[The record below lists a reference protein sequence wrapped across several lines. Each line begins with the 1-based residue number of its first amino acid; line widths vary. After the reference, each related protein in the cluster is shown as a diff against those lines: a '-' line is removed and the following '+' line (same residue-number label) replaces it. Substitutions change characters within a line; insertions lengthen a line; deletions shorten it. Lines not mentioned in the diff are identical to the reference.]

1 MVFGNRL
8 SIGIEVHAGG
18 ARIAVLT
25 LKPSPTVLRCVDVV
39 VPPGD
44 EGRAL
49 TLMEKALTQAGV
61 PGANVHLAFS
71 PASGAMRHLLFGA
84 PKLKKPELMQV
95 AFRELKKDN
104 TLDAATAFLAL
115 ESLGS
120 DEGESVQRHML
131 VALHREPVEEAAT
144 LLAANK
150 HVVRSATT
158 TPMALLRAAGVA
170 SLPGDGVVAL
180 ALMDPRRSSLLVLD
194 RGVPRFFRDIPT
206 SVASSRESDDTVIA
220 QALAR
225 ELDIS
230 LVYFAQQFR
239 PKQVD
244 TVMVVGDPAVAE
256 RVIEWM
262 EEVPRYRIVRFGPS
276 PGLAIEPQVQENLAA
291 FAVAVGAA
299 LGPKVKGAPDLLP
312 TELRGRPE
320 RAYVLMGAGA
330 LATIF
335 LAATMS
341 VRAGKADR
349 LSVESGRADL
359 ARSRYEELK
368 RQVEAASV
376 VDQRFGQALRW
387 NALFEDMEAYH
398 ARGTRIWRSLPELM
412 PPRAKVVGLATSD
425 LGKRPVPPG
434 AQPPPPGEAPNVRFH
449 VEGVVRA
456 NDLGTAQADLSTFIQ
471 RLESIPGAT
480 GVEPAPLKSQN
491 EGHGWVEQPYI
502 VDVPVK
508 NRFPLG
514 GTR

>member
-1 MVFGNRL
+1 MIFGSRL
-8 SIGIEVHAGG
+8 SVGIEIHAGG
-18 ARIAVLT
+18 ARIAVLS
-25 LKPSPTVLRCVDVV
+25 LKPAPTVLRCVDVP

-61 PGANVHLAFS
+61 PGANIHLAFS
-71 PASGAMRHLLFGA
+71 PASGAMRHILFGA
-84 PKLKKPELMQV
+84 PKLKKTELTQV
-95 AFRELKKDN
+95 AMRELKKDN
-104 TLDAATAFLAL
+104 SLDAATAYLAI

-120 DEGESVQRHML
+120 DEGDAVQRHML

-158 TPMALLRAAGVA
+158 TPMALLRASSVA

-206 SVASSRESDDTVIA
+206 SVASIRENDETIIA

-244 TVMVVGDPAVAE
+244 TVLVVGEPSVSE

-262 EEVPRYRIVRFGPS
+262 EEVPRYRLVRFGAS
-276 PGLAIEPQVQENLAA
+276 PGLAVEPQVQESLAA
-291 FAVAVGAA
+291 YAVAIGAA
-299 LGPKVKGAPDLLP
+299 LGAKTKGTPDLLP
-312 TELRGRPE
+312 AELRGRPE
-320 RAYVLMGAGA
+320 RAYVLMGAGV
-330 LATIF
+330 LASIF
-335 LAATMS
+335 LALTMS
-341 VRAGKADR
+341 VRAGKTDR
-349 LSVESGRADL
+349 LGIENGRADL
-359 ARSRYEELK
+359 ARTRYEELK
-368 RQVEAASV
+368 RQVEDAAR
-376 VDQRFGQALRW
+376 VDVRLGQALRW

-398 ARGTRIWRSLPELM
+398 VRSTRIWRRLPEVM
-412 PPRAKVVGLATSD
+412 PPRAKAVALSTSD
-425 LGKRPVPPG
+425 LGKRPVAPG

-456 NDLGTAQADLSTFIQ
+456 NDLGTAQNDLGAFIQ
-471 RLESIPGAT
+471 SLESIPGAA

-491 EGHGWVEQPYI
+491 EGLGWVEQPYI

-514 GTR
+514 AK